1 MRMMMARQQRVWVL
15 FGWLTLL
22 GLSAPWLVGCSSGD
36 QQQIERAIVGRGRIV
51 VLAEHSSWELRP
63 SGTILVPLS
72 SVPSVAEAL
81 RGSDPAALTQAMT
94 AANVQGLLLD
104 LSAPPNAGIGKQLA
118 DLARV
123 SGLEGEFFNR
133 SAAFYKLDP
142 LRTLSPTLREGLA
155 VVARRLL
162 AGAPPPRI
170 TAFPAE
176 VRRLDPVEVMVLLRS
191 GKDPRLWRSARGSSF
206 ARALLTAT
214 AVARQRWIERS
225 ASLGGRLD
233 AVLPSMSVEVSL
245 LSDDGELG
253 TRNESFVNRVVT
265 AEHGIG
271 FERKGSWHYMLPTET
286 HKQGRAPT
294 AAYRKLFADNGI
306 AAESLGDADLRLY
319 RVAVQGIGTSPPT
332 ANAAPDDGLS
342 DVKSPIEVLEKTKQ

>member
-1 MRMMMARQQRVWVL
+1 MRMMMAMPQRARFRSWALGL
-15 FGWLTLL
+15 F
-22 GLSAPWLVGCSSGD
+22 GLSALWLAGCSNDD
-36 QQQIERAIVGRGRIV
+36 QQQVERAIVGRGRIV
-51 VLAEHSSWELRP
+51 LLAEHSSWELHP
-63 SGTILVPLS
+63 SGTILLPLA
-72 SVPSVAEAL
+72 SVPAVAQAL
-81 RGSDPAALTQAMT
+81 LGSDPALLTQAMT

-104 LSAPPNAGIGKQLA
+104 LSAPPNVGIGKQLA

-123 SGLEGEFFNR
+123 SGLEGAFFNR

-162 AGAPPPRI
+162 AGAPPPRF
-170 TAFPAE
+170 TSFPAE

-191 GKDPRLWRSARGSSF
+191 GKDARLWRSARGSSF
-206 ARALLTAT
+206 ARALLTAA

-225 ASLGGRLD
+225 AALGGRLD
-233 AVLPSMSVEVSL
+233 AVLPTMGVEVSL

-265 AEHGIG
+265 ADHGIG
-271 FERKGSWHYMLPTET
+271 FERKGSWHYMLPSET

-319 RVAVQGIGTSPPT
+319 RVAVQAIGSSAPT
-332 ANAAPDDGLS
+332 AKDDGLS
-342 DVKSPIEVLEKTKQ
+342 DVKNPADVLEK